1 MSIFNTKE
9 KSLLDDIIKEH
20 KIEDNTNYVVNNK
33 KASII
38 RKEFNALIKIKQVHG
53 DGKINISKIQ
63 APYLYKNYKSIFDK
77 IIKNDFNVVLFKD
90 LIDILEKIENKK
102 IDLNEGSF
110 IFGKKLKNIFVDK
123 CIYNNSNNELN
134 NDLSNN
140 QNIDLSNNSNIDL
153 SNNFNNNFSNN
164 NFSNNTNKN
173 FSYKQFKLM
182 NI

>member
-1 MSIFNTKE
+1 MSVFNLKE

-38 RKEFNALIKIKQVHG
+38 RKEFHALLKIKNIHG
-53 DGKINISKIQ
+53 DEKLNLSRIQ
-63 APYLYKNYKSIFDK
+63 SPYLYKNYKPLFDK
-77 IIKNDFNVVLFKD
+77 IIKKDFNVELFKD

-123 CIYNNSNNELN
+123 CIYNNNSNNDFSNNNNSNNDFSNN

-140 QNIDLSNNSNIDL
+140 NDFINNL
-153 SNNFNNNFSNN
+153 
-164 NFSNNTNKN
+164 
-173 FSYKQFKLM
+173 SYKQFKLM
-182 NI
+182 SI

>member
-1 MSIFNTKE
+1 MSIFNIKE
-9 KSLLDDIIKEH
+9 KNLLDDIIKEH

-53 DGKINISKIQ
+53 HEKLNISKIQ
-63 APYLYKNYKSIFDK
+63 APYLYKNYKPIFDK
-77 IIKNDFNVVLFKD
+77 IIKKDFNVELFKD
-90 LIDILEKIENKK
+90 LIDVLEKIENRKL
-102 IDLNEGSF
+102 DLNEGSF

-123 CIYNNSNNELN
+123 CIYNNSNT
-134 NDLSNN
+134 DLSNN
-140 QNIDLSNNSNIDL
+140 SNIDLSNNSNIDL
-153 SNNFNNNFSNN
+153 SNNSNN
-164 NFSNNTNKN
+164 NFSNNKD